1 MLRSLYF
8 STNIDVYRLPC
19 FHIPFVNSMYVY
31 VLYRTCVEYKSV
43 TTVPLSVCYG
53 ALNLLVRVDASN
65 FVPYACD
72 WAVTGGEYEGPEVPH
87 RRPLFPVIAW
97 QRNGR
102 TVLRG
107 LSHLYFPSLCLPKCW
122 DPMLAL
128 CPFFL

>member
-1 MLRSLYF
+1 M
-8 STNIDVYRLPC
+8 I
-19 FHIPFVNSMYVY
+19 Y
-31 VLYRTCVEYKSV
+31 VLWNYSGTELATTPCDTSNERPYFHACVGAV

-53 ALNLLVRVDASN
+53 VPNLSVRVDTSD

-72 WAVTGGEYEGPEVPH
+72 RAVTGGEYKGPEVPH
-87 RRPLFPVIAW
+87 RRLLFPVITW

-107 LSHLYFPSLCLPKCW
+107 LSHLYFASLGWSKCW
-122 DPMLAL
+122 GHMLAL